1 LRDAR
6 RSAILAGMNTTRRVL
21 APAMCALACLT
32 LGGSA
37 AAADPVPDRSSAY
50 RFTTVDWPAAS
61 GDVSGAING
70 INDLGDLVG
79 VYDDDSANYHGYVR
93 YTGRPGL
100 SALDYPGARSTYL
113 IGISNLRTISGT
125 YVDTAGLQHGFTYRA
140 GRFTRLDVPGA
151 GTAGTGF
158 EFGDGLGTSGFG
170 INDLGQVAGQYAD
183 AGGVGHGYIARG
195 GRYVTLDSP
204 AQGSLPGGF
213 TGGTGL
219 VRINDAGTIAG
230 NYSTSAAPADT
241 HPFLD
246 RNGTITTVAPPPGG
260 RFTEM
265 LGLSNT
271 GVASG
276 VSFTDP
282 DIGSGLGFLYDRGRL
297 STIRAPQAGPAGF
310 TTVAQPNSLGFL
322 VGEYLDAD
330 YRQHGYLAL
339 PR

>member
-1 LRDAR
+1 M
-6 RSAILAGMNTTRRVL
+6 LAGMNMTMRAL
-21 APAMCALACLT
+21 APALCALACLV
-32 LGGSA
+32 LAGPA
-37 AAADPVPDRSSAY
+37 AAAGPVPDRSDSY
-50 RFTTVDWPAAS
+50 RFTTVDWPGAS
-61 GDVSGAING
+61 GDVAGAVNG

-113 IGISNLRTISGT
+113 IGISNLRMISGT

-195 GRYVTLDSP
+195 GRYTTLDNP

-219 VRINDAGTIAG
+219 VRINDAGTIGG
-230 NYSTSAAPADT
+230 NYSTSAAPPDT
-241 HPFLD
+241 HPFLH
-246 RNGTITTVAPPPGG
+246 RNGTFTTIPPPPGG
-260 RFTEM
+260 QFTEL

-282 DIGSGLGFLYDRGRL
+282 NVGSGLGFLYDRGRL

-330 YRQHGYLAL
+330 YRQHGYVAL